1 MGGIGVGRG
10 YLGDE
15 ERTAEAFV
23 PDPFVPEGGAR
34 LYKTG
39 DLARYLPDGNLEFL
53 GRLDFQ
59 VKLRGFRIELGEIEA
74 VLSQH
79 SAVRQAVVVV
89 REEVPADKRLVAYVV
104 LHKEQSATSEELKSQ
119 VMQHLPAYMVPSAFV
134 QLERLPLT
142 ANGKLDRQGLPA
154 AELSRSTAEDSYVAP
169 TLLLHHQLVQI
180 WEELLGVQPIGI
192 TDDFFEVGGDSLL
205 AVRLFERMA
214 QVCGKKL
221 PLSTLFAGAT
231 IEQLARALQAE
242 TKTKTDS
249 RAPLVAVQAG
259 GSRRPFFY
267 LHGEWRGGALYS
279 LELARYLGPDQPFY
293 LLEPYKFESL
303 AVPPT
308 FEAIA
313 AAHIE
318 SLRSVQPEGPYL
330 LGGYCN
336 GGLLAYEMARQLHAQ
351 GQTVDLLVLMD
362 PDSPAR
368 HRLVRSVIS
377 HFCNVMRIGQDR
389 QFDWFLCLQHIY
401 RYLRFSHYRRL
412 KNSELLGTVEQGE
425 PWRKRSKVD
434 FAPLSLRLKALVPK
448 VETLRQD
455 YPNIY
460 DWLVSDY
467 TPSLYSG
474 KITFF
479 WTSEEPWRLVGW
491 RKVVKAKEGEVK
503 IHVIPGNHITSR
515 TEHLP
520 VLAESLRTCLSK
532 AQTTAMS

>member
-1 MGGIGVGRG
+1 M
-10 YLGDE
+10 
-15 ERTAEAFV
+15 
-23 PDPFVPEGGAR
+23 
-34 LYKTG
+34 
-39 DLARYLPDGNLEFL
+39 
-53 GRLDFQ
+53 
-59 VKLRGFRIELGEIEA
+59 
-74 VLSQH
+74 
-79 SAVRQAVVVV
+79 
-89 REEVPADKRLVAYVV
+89 
-104 LHKEQSATSEELKSQ
+104 
-119 VMQHLPAYMVPSAFV
+119 
-134 QLERLPLT
+134 
-142 ANGKLDRQGLPA
+142 
-154 AELSRSTAEDSYVAP
+154 
-169 TLLLHHQLVQI
+169 QI
-180 WEELLGVQPIGI
+180 WEELLGVRPIGI
-192 TDDFFEVGGDSLL
+192 KDDFFDLGGDSLL
-205 AVRLFERMA
+205 AVRLFDRIA

-231 IEQLARALQAE
+231 IEHLATALLGE
-242 TKTKTDS
+242 TKTDS

-293 LLEPYKFESL
+293 LLEPYKFDSL

-313 AAHIE
+313 AAHLK
-318 SLRSVQPEGPYL
+318 SLRAVQPEGPYL

-351 GQTVDLLVLMD
+351 GQAVDLLVLMD
-362 PDSPAR
+362 PDSPAC

-377 HFCNVMRIGQDR
+377 HFCNLMRIGQDK

-425 PWRKRSKVD
+425 PGRKRSKVG

-520 VLAESLRTCLSK
+520 VLAERLRTCLSK

>member
-1 MGGIGVGRG
+1 M
-10 YLGDE
+10 
-15 ERTAEAFV
+15 
-23 PDPFVPEGGAR
+23 
-34 LYKTG
+34 K
-39 DLARYLPDGNLEFL
+39 
-53 GRLDFQ
+53 Q
-59 VKLRGFRIELGEIEA
+59 
-74 VLSQH
+74 
-79 SAVRQAVVVV
+79 
-89 REEVPADKRLVAYVV
+89 
-104 LHKEQSATSEELKSQ
+104 
-119 VMQHLPAYMVPSAFV
+119 LPAYMVPSAFV
-134 QLERLPLT
+134 LLERLPLT
-142 ANGKLDRQGLPA
+142 ANGKLDRQALPP
-154 AELSRSTAEDSYVAP
+154 AEPSGRRTEDNYVAP
-169 TLLLHHQLVQI
+169 ALPLHHQLVQI
-180 WEELLGVQPIGI
+180 WEELLGVRPIGI
-192 TDDFFEVGGDSLL
+192 TGRLFRPRRRLVTGRA
-205 AVRLFERMA
+205 AVRSYCAGLWQEA
-214 QVCGKKL
+214 A
-221 PLSTLFAGAT
+221 PLHPLCWCNYRTSGDGAGGGN
-231 IEQLARALQAE
+231 ARP
-242 TKTKTDS
+242 DS

-279 LELARYLGPDQPFY
+279 LELARHLGPDQPFY
-293 LLEPYKFESL
+293 LLEPYKFDGL

-308 FEAIA
+308 FEEIA
-313 AAHIE
+313 AAHLK
-318 SLRSVQPEGPYL
+318 SLRAVQPEGPYL

-351 GQTVDLLVLMD
+351 GQAVDLLVLID

-377 HFCNVMRIGQDR
+377 HFCNLMRIGQEK

-425 PWRKRSKVD
+425 PGRKPSKVGL
-434 FAPLSLRLKALVPK
+434 APLGLRLKALVPK

-460 DWLVSDY
+460 DWLASDY

-491 RKVVKAKEGEVK
+491 QKVVKAKEGEVE

-520 VLAESLRTCLSK
+520 VLAECLRTCLRK
-532 AQTTAMS
+532 AQRTMMN